1 MLILRQVILESHTIM
16 KKEDKSAE
24 KNVIYGLK
32 KIPISQKR
40 HKIANLFEEVSND
53 YDKMND
59 VMSLGA
65 HRIWKKDLVER
76 IKKEQLL
83 DDTKDILDLAGGTG
97 DIAFKI
103 KKYFRN
109 NNITV
114 MDLTPGMIK
123 IGKSKAEATGYKG
136 SIKWIAGDSAYLPFK
151 DCSFNNITCAFGIR
165 NVAEIEKTI
174 EGCYKVLKPGGKL
187 MILEFSPKVIT
198 PFQKFYEYYLK
209 NIIPL
214 LGEKIANN
222 RRAYQYLSESIETFY
237 SPDNFCKLLVSKEFQ
252 IVNVKK
258 YANGAACLFIASR
271 I

>member
-1 MLILRQVILESHTIM
+1 M
-16 KKEDKSAE
+16 KKEVKNAE
-24 KNVIYGLK
+24 RNVIYGLK

-40 HKIANLFEEVSND
+40 INIANLFKEVSND

-59 VMSLGA
+59 IMSLGA

-76 IKKEQLL
+76 ISKEQLL
-83 DDTKDILDLAGGTG
+83 NDSQNILDLAGGTG
-97 DIAFKI
+97 DIAFEILKRF
-103 KKYFRN
+103 KN
-109 NNITV
+109 NNVTV

-123 IGKSKAEATGYKG
+123 IGKLKSLSKSYKNH
-136 SIKWIAGDSAYLPFK
+136 IKWIAGDSAYLPFK
-151 DCSFNNITCAFGIR
+151 DFSFNNVTCAFGIR

-174 EGCYKVLKPGGKL
+174 EGCYKILRPGGKL
-187 MILEFSPKVIT
+187 MILEFSPEVIT

-209 NIIPL
+209 NIIPF

-222 RRAYQYLSESIETFY
+222 KEAYKYLSESIETFY
-237 SPDNFCKLLVSKEFQ
+237 SPDNFCKLLENKGFL

-258 YANGAACLFIASR
+258 YANGAACLFTASR

>member
-1 MLILRQVILESHTIM
+1 M
-16 KKEDKSAE
+16 KKEVQNEE

-59 VMSLGA
+59 IMSLGA
-65 HRIWKKDLVER
+65 HRLWKKDLVEK
-76 IKKEQLL
+76 INKEQFL

-97 DIAFKI
+97 DIAFEI
-103 KKYFRN
+103 KKRFKN
-109 NNITV
+109 NNITI
-114 MDLTPGMIK
+114 MDLTPSMIK
-123 IGKSKAEATGYKG
+123 IGKTKALAAGYKNNL
-136 SIKWIAGDSAYLPFK
+136 KWLAGDSAYLPFR
-151 DCSFNNITCAFGIR
+151 DFSFNNITCAFGIR

-187 MILEFSPKVIT
+187 MILEFSPEVII

-214 LGEKIANN
+214 LGAVIANN
-222 RRAYQYLSESIETFY
+222 RKAYKYLSESIETFY
-237 SPDNFCKLLVSKEFQ
+237 SPNNFCTLLESKGFHKVD
-252 IVNVKK
+252 IKK

>member
-1 MLILRQVILESHTIM
+1 M
-16 KKEDKSAE
+16 KKETSNKVN
-24 KNVIYGLK
+24 NVIYGLK

-40 HKIANLFEEVSND
+40 QKISNLFEEVSND

-59 VMSLGA
+59 IMSLGS

-76 IKKEQLL
+76 ISKEQFLN
-83 DDTKDILDLAGGTG
+83 DAQNILDLAGGTG
-97 DIAFKI
+97 DIAFEILKRF
-103 KKYFRN
+103 KN
-109 NNITV
+109 NNVTV

-123 IGKSKAEATGYKG
+123 VGKSKSLSTDYKN

-151 DCSFNNITCAFGIR
+151 DFSFNNITCAFGIR

-174 EGCYKVLKPGGKL
+174 EGCYKILRPGGKL
-187 MILEFSPKVIT
+187 MILEFSPEVIT

-209 NIIPL
+209 NVIPF

-222 RRAYQYLSESIETFY
+222 KKAYKYLSESIETFY
-237 SPDNFCKLLVSKEFQ
+237 TPDNFCKLLECKGFH
-252 IVNVKK
+252 IVKIKK
-258 YANGAACLFIASR
+258 YANGAACLFIATR

>member
-1 MLILRQVILESHTIM
+1 M
-16 KKEDKSAE
+16 KKEVKNTE

-40 HKIANLFEEVSND
+40 MNIANLFKEVSND

-59 VMSLGA
+59 IMSLGA

-83 DDTKDILDLAGGTG
+83 DDNKDILDLAGGTG
-97 DIAFKI
+97 DVAFEI
-103 KKYFRN
+103 KKKFRN

-114 MDLTPGMIK
+114 MDLTPSMIK
-123 IGKSKAEATGYKG
+123 IGKSKAEALGCRKN
-136 SIKWIAGDSAYLPFK
+136 IKWIAGDSAYLPFK
-151 DCSFNNITCAFGIR
+151 DYSFNNITCAFGIR

-174 EGCYKVLKPGGKL
+174 EGCYKILKPGGKL

-209 NIIPL
+209 NIIPV

-222 RRAYQYLSESIETFY
+222 RKAYQYLSEGIQTFY
-237 SPDNFCKLLVSKEFQ
+237 TPDNFCKLLESKKFH